1 VETKRFA
8 SFVSSFA
15 LIAVLASAPLRVRG
29 QQGPAPA
36 PKPAPA
42 NPPVNA
48 TLQNIANQG
57 IPITVTGMPGV
68 NDVSST
74 ISVEA
79 VLLPYRVAKRT
90 FGKEVANKY
99 AVISLTV
106 SNRDPKQGMILHS
119 VFLDYSRWLF
129 SGIFAGMSASA
140 KPHTE
145 LWQQQTQPSQV
156 ASAEVRTV
164 RTDFQDAQL
173 WSARNMVIHIATG
186 VGATAASL
194 AFASGSSL
202 FAPSVAAFTGNVVP
216 AIGLVWPDNSQAQ
229 LNLLND
235 IGFRTNRVIPAKSSD
250 VVIAFFPIERF
261 LTPTLQAIYKDAPA
275 AFFNP
280 SEIIFDKPGRSGV
293 GKFMREIESI
303 GVIQPAPCHSASGQ
317 SQGTASV
324 QCALVNSVIHYEKAY
339 EQVKLKAGSGPVAN
353 PCALPPVAPLTED
366 DCTNVDL
373 LNRISLNNIRV
384 VVGGIMTVDVS
395 SVPATISSV
404 RIANE
409 TQPGAWKSGQKISG
423 TLIGS
428 FLSGGTIS
436 INGTG
441 PDQKPLAAAALGAVQ
456 PDQTTASD
464 ISLPFSLTLGAD
476 VPQGTKL
483 AFTVTK
489 TAQDKSVT
497 TSSPFIYNVSS
508 DPVITLDPSS
518 KWEKQQTFKGTLTG
532 IGLSGVSIVSVSG
545 KDPSGKILPAG
556 NFPSHSVAPAAA
568 PDTDTKLGF
577 TVTIGD
583 TAVPAGSTLVFTL
596 STQRADG
603 SPVTISCTV
612 PSS

>member
-1 VETKRFA
+1 VKTKRFA
-8 SFVSSFA
+8 NLVFSFS
-15 LIAVLASAPLRVRG
+15 LIAVLTSARLQAHG

-36 PKPAPA
+36 PTSAPA
-42 NPPVNA
+42 NRPGNA
-48 TLQNIANQG
+48 TSQNIANQG

-74 ISVEA
+74 VSVEA

-90 FGKEVANKY
+90 FGKEVASKY
-99 AVISLTV
+99 AVISLTI

-119 VFLDYSRWLF
+119 VFLDYSQWLF
-129 SGIFAGMSASA
+129 SGIFAGMSVSA

-173 WSARNMVIHIATG
+173 WSTRNMVLHIATA

-194 AFASGSSL
+194 AFASGSDL

-216 AIGLVWPDNSQAQ
+216 AISLVWPDNSQSQ

-261 LTPTLQAIYKDAPA
+261 LTPTLQTIYKDAPA

-280 SEIIFDKPGRSGV
+280 SEMIFDKSGKSGV
-293 GKFMREIESI
+293 GKLMREIERV
-303 GVIQPAPCHSASGQ
+303 GVIQPTPCPSASGQ
-317 SQGTASV
+317 PKSSTV
-324 QCALVNSVIHYEKAY
+324 QCALVNSVIHYERAY
-339 EQVKLKAGSGPVAN
+339 EQVKLKAGSGPVPN
-353 PCALPPVAPLTED
+353 PCALPSVAPLTED

-373 LNRISLNNIRV
+373 LNRISLNKIRL

-409 TQPGAWKSGQKISG
+409 TQAGTWKSGQKISG
-423 TLIGS
+423 TLTGS

-436 INGTG
+436 VNGTG

-456 PDQTTASD
+456 LDQTTASD

-476 VPQGTKL
+476 IPNGTKL

-497 TSSPFIYNVSS
+497 TSSPYIYTVSS

-532 IGLSGVSIVSVSG
+532 TGLTGVSIVSLFG
-545 KDPSGKILPAG
+545 NDPSGKILPAG
-556 NFPSHSVAPAAA
+556 NFPSHSVTPAAA